1 MDHKRS
7 PSPTPPNDSCS
18 YLSNDS
24 LAAEREQSNAYNES
38 TLSGNEEILSGNEEI
53 LSGNDEE
60 RDSSDIVGFNDL
72 SLGTKKSN
80 VELCIINDKLRPPT
94 GK

>member
-24 LAAEREQSNAYNES
+24 LAAEREQNNASNES
-38 TLSGNEEILSGNEEI
+38 TLNGNEEI

-60 RDSSDIVGFNDL
+60 RDSSDIAGFNDM